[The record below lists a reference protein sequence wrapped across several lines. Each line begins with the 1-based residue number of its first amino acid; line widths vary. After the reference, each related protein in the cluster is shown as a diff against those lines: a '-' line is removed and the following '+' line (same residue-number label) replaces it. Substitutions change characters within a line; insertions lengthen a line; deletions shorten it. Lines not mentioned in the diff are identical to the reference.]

1 MLGLPETV
9 AVSIA
14 SAPQGLRHFATHVSG
29 TSKRNDHGC
38 THGDDERR
46 ERDRAELWCKL
57 VKQSATPDMRRI
69 GRTSVGRCKEL
80 GGLSV
85 YNS

>member
-1 MLGLPETV
+1 MREKDWLGVKTTFLGN
-9 AVSIA
+9 A
-14 SAPQGLRHFATHVSG
+14 RRFATHVSG

-80 GGLSV
+80 GA
-85 YNS
+85 